1 MALKIVSLE
10 QCKTKLYQR
19 ENFFKY
25 FNDIT
30 EEDLVEIT
38 KKVYRFLSIMYN
50 PNTTTKPETIND
62 LEKYKRILSYLSN
75 PNIHNDLKTY
85 DERIIFLIIAM
96 DPNLITFKEFLKINI
111 LSIEEITKVESKRKR
126 NQLFEERNK
135 TLIEFE
141 SKIRSLI
148 GVFDAKLLKYE
159 EIFFKKFY
167 NEKELITE
175 VNQSNEDKFLFYG
188 YHIKSF
194 DSITEERFKE
204 LQEKAQT
211 WLSLIPDE
219 YKSKIATYSS
229 TTQKNLIG
237 LKTLAE
243 QFAFYILIVDGNFDM
258 LKIYEEESTMK
269 KVEQRILEEFGFYN
283 KTMIALEKK
292 LHDRFYPDKQLSVW
306 SKN

>member
-38 KKVYRFLSIMYN
+38 KRVYRFLSIMYN

-111 LSIEEITKVESKRKR
+111 HSIEEITKVESKRKR

-292 LHDRFYPDKQLSVW
+292 LHDRFYPDKQLSAW